1 LINLNNFSKKELD
14 FEITAGMLEKNCFV
28 VSAASHYGL
37 DKWINKIAEI
47 LKKSPAIEHIFDD
60 DVQE

>member
-1 LINLNNFSKKELD
+1 MINLNNFTEKELD
-14 FEITAGMLEKNCFV
+14 FKISAELLENNCFV
-28 VSAASHYGL
+28 VSAASHFGL

-60 DVQE
+60 DVQD

>member
-1 LINLNNFSKKELD
+1 LINLNNFTKKELD
-14 FEITAGMLEKNCFV
+14 FEITANMLEKNCFV
-28 VSAASHYGL
+28 VSAATHYGL

-47 LKKSPAIEHIFDD
+47 LKKSPAVEHIFDD